1 MDKKCF
7 LYVITGCTASGKSSY
22 AIELAKKIDAEIIS
36 CDSLLVYRDMNI
48 GTAKPSYDMLN
59 DVRHHCVDIIS
70 PVERFDVAQ
79 YISCARDAINDILSR
94 KKNIVVC
101 GGSGFYL
108 KSFFHPVVDS
118 VAVSNDIAREVDEMF
133 EEKGLSGIVDKL
145 ISLNHGALPEID
157 MNNPRRV
164 MSALKRCLASGK
176 TLMEMQDDFQ
186 RQQCVFE
193 NYDKFTVMM
202 DVPDDILIQR
212 VRDRAHQMIDD
223 GLIEEV
229 EGLRNRY
236 GELSASA
243 TMAIGYRETLAWLK
257 NKTTEQRLYDEI
269 SLHTMWLVKKQK
281 TWLKKQVPIDAVR
294 LVK

>member
-1 MDKKCF
+1 
-7 LYVITGCTASGKSSY
+7 
-22 AIELAKKIDAEIIS
+22 
-36 CDSLLVYRDMNI
+36 
-48 GTAKPSYDMLN
+48 
-59 DVRHHCVDIIS
+59 
-70 PVERFDVAQ
+70 
-79 YISCARDAINDILSR
+79 
-94 KKNIVVC
+94 
-101 GGSGFYL
+101 
-108 KSFFHPVVDS
+108 
-118 VAVSNDIAREVDEMF
+118 MF

-202 DVPDDILIQR
+202 DVSYDILEQR
-212 VRDRAHQMIDD
+212 VRNRVHQMIND

-229 EGLRNRY
+229 EGLCDRY
-236 GELSASA
+236 GKLSSSA

-257 NKTTEQRLYDEI
+257 NKTTEQDLCDKI

>member
-1 MDKKCF
+1 MYKKCS

-48 GTAKPSYDMLN
+48 GTAKPSRDMLD

-70 PVERFDVAQ
+70 PIERFDVAQ

-94 KKNIVVC
+94 KKNIIVC

-108 KSFFHPVVDS
+108 KSFFHPVVD
-118 VAVSNDIAREVDEMF
+118 AVVISDDITRDVDEMF
-133 EEKGLSGIVDKL
+133 KQQGLSGIVDKL
-145 ISLNHGALPEID
+145 ILLNHGVLPKID
-157 MNNPRRV
+157 INNPRRV
-164 MSALKRCLASGK
+164 MSALKRCLASEK
-176 TLMEMQDDFQ
+176 TLVEMQDDFQ
-186 RQQCVFE
+186 RQECAF
-193 NYDKFTVMM
+193 NDCDKFTVIM

-229 EGLRNRY
+229 EGLCNRY

-257 NKTTEQRLYDEI
+257 NKTTEQRLCDEI

-281 TWLKKQVPIDAVR
+281 TWLKKQVPIYAVR

>member
-1 MDKKCF
+1 MDKKCS

-22 AIELAKKIDAEIIS
+22 AIELAKKVDAEIIS

-94 KKNIVVC
+94 KKNIIVC

-202 DVPDDILIQR
+202 DVSYDILEQR
-212 VRDRAHQMIDD
+212 VRNRVHQMIND

-229 EGLRNRY
+229 EGLCDRY
-236 GELSASA
+236 GKLSSSA

-257 NKTTEQRLYDEI
+257 NKTTEQDLCDKI